1 VLDGGA
7 HVGSHTIGLAGRL
20 TRGKVLAVEA
30 NAASFVDGL
39 LASRYAQHFYT
50 NEERAQI
57 RTRWVRA

>member
-1 VLDGGA
+1 
-7 HVGSHTIGLAGRL
+7 VGSHTIGLAGRL

-57 RTRWVRA
+57 RARWVRA